1 MVVNILFLT
10 SFSLVADLR
19 RSSQRLVL
27 ALSATREKRVYLF
40 ISSTF
45 TSSNSHSCVYVER
58 VVTVLLFLF
67 FIVKLKV

>member
-1 MVVNILFLT
+1 MMVNILFLT

-45 TSSNSHSCVYVER
+45 TSSNSQSDVSAER
-58 VVTVLLFLF
+58 VSRALVLFTVR
-67 FIVKLKV
+67 LKV

>member
-27 ALSATREKRVYLF
+27 VLSATREKRVYLF

-45 TSSNSHSCVYVER
+45 TNSNSHSEAPAER
-58 VVTVLLFLF
+58 VVV
-67 FIVKLKV
+67 

>member
-1 MVVNILFLT
+1 MVNILFLT

-27 ALSATREKRVYLF
+27 VLSATREKRVYLF

-45 TSSNSHSCVYVER
+45 TSSNSHSCVSMER
-58 VVTVLLFLF
+58 VVVFVPFLITF
-67 FIVKLKV
+67 KLKL

>member
-1 MVVNILFLT
+1 MVNILFLT

-27 ALSATREKRVYLF
+27 VLSATREKRVYLF

-45 TSSNSHSCVYVER
+45 TSSNSHSCVSMER
-58 VVTVLLFLF
+58 VVVFVPFLITF
-67 FIVKLKV
+67 N

>member
-1 MVVNILFLT
+1 MVNILFLT
-10 SFSLVADLR
+10 SFPLVADLR

-45 TSSNSHSCVYVER
+45 TNSNSHSEAPAER
-58 VVTVLLFLF
+58 VVIAFGFFTVRL
-67 FIVKLKV
+67 